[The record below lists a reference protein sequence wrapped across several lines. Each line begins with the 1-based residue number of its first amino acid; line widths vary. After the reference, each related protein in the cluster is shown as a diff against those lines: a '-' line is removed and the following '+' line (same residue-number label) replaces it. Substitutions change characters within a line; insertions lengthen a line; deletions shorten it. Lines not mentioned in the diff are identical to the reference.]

1 MLTIGKVAALAHV
14 STDTLRYY
22 ERERLLTPARKSDA
36 GYRLYDG
43 DSVRRIRFIKQAQH
57 CGFTL
62 VEIAQLLALRHQP
75 AARCGDVRR
84 IAIEK
89 KRELQARIRTMK
101 TMSKALDRLLA
112 DCSSASRPPVLVIL
126 LSALGLTAF
135 VAKLDY
141 VLVPVFVAS
150 IALVIFALMRR
161 RRSCAART
169 PQAN

>member
-75 AARCGDVRR
+75 AARCGDVRK

-112 DCSSASRPPVLVIL
+112 DCSSASRPVDKCPI
-126 LSALGLTAF
+126 LSALDHADG
-135 VAKLDY
+135 
-141 VLVPVFVAS
+141 
-150 IALVIFALMRR
+150 IG
-161 RRSCAART
+161 
-169 PQAN
+169 

>member
-1 MLTIGKVAALAHV
+1 
-14 STDTLRYY
+14 
-22 ERERLLTPARKSDA
+22 
-36 GYRLYDG
+36 
-43 DSVRRIRFIKQAQH
+43 VRRIRFIKQAQH

-112 DCSSASRPPVLVIL
+112 DCSSASRPVDKCPI
-126 LSALGLTAF
+126 LSALDHADG
-135 VAKLDY
+135 
-141 VLVPVFVAS
+141 
-150 IALVIFALMRR
+150 IG
-161 RRSCAART
+161 
-169 PQAN
+169 